1 MGWWLGWAAW
11 LWVGIEGRAQII
23 APLQVGGIVA
33 IDAIEAIVAIVGIF
47 GGGFG
52 GGGAGGGWLL
62 LFFRGWLFLLLWI
75 RVRLIGCVRLVGC
88 ILLILWGFGVLFLVR

>member
-1 MGWWLGWAAW
+1 MA
-11 LWVGIEGRAQII
+11 VT
-23 APLQVGGIVA
+23 VFSSVA
-33 IDAIEAIVAIVGIF
+33 IFDFMDSYSVGWVCSF
-47 GGGFG
+47 DFLGVWGGGCG

-75 RVRLIGCVRLVGC
+75 RVRLVDFGGLGGC

>member
-1 MGWWLGWAAW
+1 M
-11 LWVGIEGRAQII
+11 
-23 APLQVGGIVA
+23 
-33 IDAIEAIVAIVGIF
+33 GIF

-75 RVRLIGCVRLVGC
+75 RVRLSGRVRLVDFGGLGGC
-88 ILLILWGFGVLFLVR
+88 ILLVFWGFGVLFLVR

>member
-1 MGWWLGWAAW
+1 MG
-11 LWVGIEGRAQII
+11 VGIEGRAQNI

-75 RVRLIGCVRLVGC
+75 RVRLVDFGGLVGC